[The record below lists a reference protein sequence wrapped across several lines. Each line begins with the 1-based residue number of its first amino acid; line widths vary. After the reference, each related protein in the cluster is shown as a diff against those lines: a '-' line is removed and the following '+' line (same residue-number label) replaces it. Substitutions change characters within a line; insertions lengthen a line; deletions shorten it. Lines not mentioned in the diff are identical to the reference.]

1 MWAVTFVIRICWKVH
16 SIVTNKRTRRM
27 HSNVKCVIMFKEK
40 QPGKAHEHLRDR
52 YCASQKRSNRGIQLW
67 CMWKDFT
74 EKAYLTQH
82 KRTHAVRKTLKEFD
96 CKLCEKVYASNQKL
110 GKHVEKAHP
119 NPRRVEDA
127 NVGFMVFEYPMHSV
141 TVNQKKKILKCKQCN
156 YESGRKLNLKR
167 HIESHT
173 ANWSAKE
180 TTRRTI
186 FCHKKNLCKEISKSI
201 HGRHEKEQSWERN
214 NETHGKRC
222 SEERS

>member
-1 MWAVTFVIRICWKVH
+1 MNTCGTD
-16 SIVTNKRTRRM
+16 IVRVR
-27 HSNVKCVIMFKEK
+27 KEATGAFNCDAC
-40 QPGKAHEHLRDR
+40 GK
-52 YCASQKRSNRGIQLW
+52 I
-67 CMWKDFT
+67 FT
-74 EKAYLTQH
+74 KKAYLSQH

-110 GKHVEKAHP
+110 GKHVQKAHP

-186 FCHKKNLCKEISKSI
+186 FCHKKIVYVDIYIGMRMFCFDPTSGPPRYIRGCLF
-201 HGRHEKEQSWERN
+201 
-214 NETHGKRC
+214 
-222 SEERS
+222 